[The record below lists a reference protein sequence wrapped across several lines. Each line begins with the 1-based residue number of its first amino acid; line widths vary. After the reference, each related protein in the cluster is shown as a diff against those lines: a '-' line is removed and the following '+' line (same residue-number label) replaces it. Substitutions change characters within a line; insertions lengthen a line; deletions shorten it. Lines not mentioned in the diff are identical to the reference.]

1 MKIME
6 EMSTGYLDAIV
17 REYITS
23 QTKTAEEVLSAC
35 KELAKREAN
44 GADAA
49 EIYRRHLYGLF
60 PEDIKKDL

>member
-1 MKIME
+1 MKNIE

-49 EIYRRHLYGLF
+49 EIYRRYLCKLF
-60 PEDIKKDL
+60 PEDMKKDL